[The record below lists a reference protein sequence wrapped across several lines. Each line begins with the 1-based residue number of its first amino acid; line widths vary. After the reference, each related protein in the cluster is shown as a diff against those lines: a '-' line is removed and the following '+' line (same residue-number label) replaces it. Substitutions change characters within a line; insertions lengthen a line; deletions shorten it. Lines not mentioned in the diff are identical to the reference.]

1 MGWNASTQV
10 RLFVSVKLHLLII
23 TSLDIIIILSHSLIT
38 TNLEIFIIPSHSLI
52 STSLENFIIPSHS
65 LMCFIQG
72 NVDWR
77 VPWTN
82 FGGKKIIN
90 VFVLQN

>member
-1 MGWNASTQV
+1 MDLPSTAWAGMQV
-10 RLFVSVKLHLLII
+10 LRSVSLIIIKLHPLIS
-23 TSLDIIIILSHSLIT
+23 TS
-38 TNLEIFIIPSHSLI
+38 LEIFIIPSHSLI